1 MHNQGYLNNYNNFS
15 QDNQGTMRMEVNGRN
30 SCTGNL
36 RHIDTS
42 YFLIKDRDKKEEPSI
57 VYCPTNLMLADYF
70 KKSLQGDLLH

>member
-1 MHNQGYLNNYNNFS
+1 MHHQGYLNNSNIVFKNNQS
-15 QDNQGTMRMEVNGRN
+15 DMSMELNGRKC
-30 SCTGNL
+30 CTGNL

-57 VYCPTNLMLADYF
+57 VYCPKNLMLADYF